1 MKLLKEKLQLTIVP
15 FFQKLEMKNSLI
27 GEKIF
32 LKKDQTNFL
41 KLSLDYNQAHR
52 LDVRQNQFKS
62 KKTVVHGVN
71 LLLNAIELFLKYKD
85 KKIYK
90 VNCGFLKPVFLNEK
104 IKFYF
109 YKNEK
114 DSFIEVE
121 NYKKEICA
129 KIFLVFLKS
138 KKTKTKLFKNKIN
151 EIKRIK
157 KYENF
162 DTNNYL
168 KKKYK
173 ITLLKNKKFSI
184 FPEISKV
191 YGDIFCDAIC
201 ASSYFIGMK
210 CPGQKAI
217 FTNIKFDLKMR
228 KTLKFLLFDVYN
240 YDSRFNLFSIK
251 VEGFLHMKLQSILT
265 K

>member
-1 MKLLKEKLQLTIVP
+1 
-15 FFQKLEMKNSLI
+15 MKNSLI

-32 LKKDQTNFL
+32 SKKDQTNFL

-52 LDVRQNQFKS
+52 FDAKQNQFKL
-62 KKTVVHGVN
+62 KKTIVHGVN
-71 LLLNAIELFLKYKD
+71 LLLNAIELFLKYKE

-90 VNCGFLKPVFLNEK
+90 INCSFFKPVFLNEK

-109 YKNEK
+109 YEK
-114 DSFIEVE
+114 GSDNFIEIE

-138 KKTKTKLFKNKIN
+138 KKTKTNLLKRNVK
-151 EIKRIK
+151 EIIRDK
-157 KYENF
+157 KYENL
-162 DTNNYL
+162 DPNRYL

-173 ITLLKNKKFSI
+173 ITLFKDKKFLI
-184 FPEISKV
+184 FPGISKV
-191 YGDIFCDAIC
+191 YGNIFCDAIC

-210 CPGQKAI
+210 CPGEKAI
-217 FTNIKFDLKMR
+217 FTNIKLDLKMR
-228 KTLKFLLFDVYN
+228 KNLKFLLFDVYN
-240 YDSRFNLFSIK
+240 YDSRFNLYSIK